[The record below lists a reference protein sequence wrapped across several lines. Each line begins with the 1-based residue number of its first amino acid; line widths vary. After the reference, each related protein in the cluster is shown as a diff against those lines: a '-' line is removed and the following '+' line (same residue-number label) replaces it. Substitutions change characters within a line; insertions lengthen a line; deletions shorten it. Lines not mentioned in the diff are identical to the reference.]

1 MSQFRQLSLGI
12 AIAVTI
18 SACGGGG
25 GGDDQFSAPG
35 IDTGS
40 VSSQTQG
47 TSAPSPSGIPAI
59 GAALASAPLND
70 DFEAVR
76 FLHRTS
82 FGPRDE
88 DINKLKD
95 TGYANWISQ
104 QMQLPP
110 TFLMPLTRERADPRW
125 GEHVTNWLELSVL
138 ANDQLRQRVAFALS
152 QLFVVSDQDGLG
164 QQQVALANYY
174 DLLIANSFGNF
185 RDLLE
190 QVTLS
195 PVMGDYLSMKG
206 NQKADVEK
214 NIRPDENF
222 AREVLQLFTIGLV
235 QLNANGTV
243 QRDAD
248 GIAIPTYDQ
257 EVVEGFA
264 KAFTGWHFKDV
275 DNWNYPSVKDWFT
288 PMQPYP
294 ERHDSGEKLLLD
306 GVLLPAGQS
315 IEKDLQDALD
325 NIFNHRNV
333 GPFFSRHMIRQLVT
347 SNPSDLYVERVASV
361 FNADSNG
368 QRGNIAAVVNA
379 VLLDEEAL
387 QGHQANPE
395 SFGKLRE
402 PLIRMVGLWRAF
414 DANPAHPQFDYGWIA
429 NRLSQGP
436 LQSPSVFNFFS
447 PDFSQSGAIRDA
459 GLLSPEF
466 QLMNES
472 SIIDLTSALLAHTV
486 WINTNSE
493 SDYAN
498 APIELRPLIEL
509 DGNLTEQLNY
519 LSRLTLGQPASP
531 GLLEQAGYLVDKRD
545 TAEAEVRAEELLFLF
560 ASSPEASIQR

>member
-1 MSQFRQLSLGI
+1 MSQLRQSLLGI
-12 AIAVTI
+12 VLVVSI

-25 GGDDQFSAPG
+25 GGDKQFSAPG
-35 IDTGS
+35 INTGS
-40 VSSQTQG
+40 VSGQSQEI
-47 TSAPSPSGIPAI
+47 PSGIPAI
-59 GAALASAPLND
+59 GAAIAAAPLND

-88 DINKLKD
+88 DITRLRD
-95 TGYANWISQ
+95 AGYANWIFQ
-104 QMQLPP
+104 QMQMPP
-110 TFLMPLTRERADPRW
+110 SFLLPLTRERAEPRW
-125 GEHVTNWLELSVL
+125 GEHVTNWLELSVQSE
-138 ANDQLRQRVAFALS
+138 DQLRQRVAFALS
-152 QLFVVSDQDGLG
+152 QLFVVSDQEGLG
-164 QQQVALANYY
+164 QQQAALANYY
-174 DLLIANSFGNF
+174 DLLIVNSFGNF

-195 PVMGDYLSMKG
+195 PVMGEYLSMKG

-235 QLNANGTV
+235 QLNTDGTV
-243 QRDAD
+243 KRDAD
-248 GIAIPTYDQ
+248 NIPIPTYDQ

-264 KAFTGWHFKDV
+264 RVFTGWNFKDV
-275 DNWNYPSVKDWFT
+275 DNWNYPSVEDWFT

-294 ERHDSGEKLLLD
+294 ERHESGEKLLLN
-306 GVLLPAGQS
+306 GTVLPAGQT

-325 NIFNHRNV
+325 NIFNHPNV
-333 GPFFSRHMIRQLVT
+333 GPFFSKHMIRQLVT
-347 SNPSDLYVERVASV
+347 SNPSDHYIERVARV
-361 FNADSNG
+361 FNNDSNG
-368 QRGNIAAVVNA
+368 QRGNIAAVVHA
-379 VLLDEEAL
+379 ILMDEEAL
-387 QGHQANPE
+387 QGHQTNPE

-414 DANPAHPQFDYGWIA
+414 NANPGHPEFDYSWIA

-472 SIIDLTSALLAHTV
+472 SIIDLTSALLAHTI
-486 WINTNSE
+486 WINTD
-493 SDYAN
+493 SDPDYSN
-498 APIELRPLIEL
+498 APVELRTLIEL
-509 DGNLTEQLNY
+509 DGDLTKQIDF

-531 GLLEQAGYLVDKRD
+531 GLLEQANFLVEQRKN
-545 TAEAEVRAEELLFLF
+545 AEAKVRAEELLFLF
-560 ASSPEASIQR
+560 ASSPEAAIQR

>member
-1 MSQFRQLSLGI
+1 MPQLRQLSL
-12 AIAVTI
+12 AIALAATI

-25 GGDDQFSAPG
+25 GNDQFSAPG

-40 VSSQTQG
+40 VSSQSHG
-47 TSAPSPSGIPAI
+47 APSGIPAI

-70 DFEAVR
+70 DFAAVR
-76 FLHRTS
+76 FLHRAS

-88 DINKLKD
+88 DISKLREA
-95 TGYANWISQ
+95 GYANWIHQ
-104 QMQLPP
+104 QLQLPP
-110 TFLMPLTRERADPRW
+110 SFLLPLTRERAEPRW

-138 ANDQLRQRVAFALS
+138 AEDQLRQRVAFALS

-174 DLLIANSFGNF
+174 DILIANSFGNY

-190 QVTLS
+190 QVTLN
-195 PVMGDYLSMKG
+195 PVMGEYLSMKG

-222 AREVLQLFTIGLV
+222 AREVLQLFSIGLV
-235 QLNANGTV
+235 KLNSDGTV
-243 QRDAD
+243 QSDAD
-248 GIAIPTYDQ
+248 GIPVPTYDQ

-264 KAFTGWHFKDV
+264 RAFTGWHFKEV
-275 DNWNYPSVKDWFT
+275 DKWNNPSVKDWFT

-294 ERHDSGEKLLLD
+294 ERHENGEKLLLD
-306 GVLLPAGQS
+306 GVVLPAGQTM
-315 IEKDLQDALD
+315 EKDLQDALD
-325 NIFNHRNV
+325 NIFNHPNV
-333 GPFFSRHMIRQLVT
+333 GPFFSKHMIRQLVT
-347 SNPSDLYVERVASV
+347 SNPSDLYIERVARV

-387 QGHQANPE
+387 LGHQTNPE

-414 DANPAHPQFDYGWIA
+414 NANPGHPEFDYGWIA
-429 NRLSQGP
+429 DRLSQGP
-436 LQSPSVFNFFS
+436 LQSPTVFNFFS

-459 GLLSPEF
+459 GLLSPEY

-472 SIIDLTSALLAHTV
+472 SIIELTGALLAHTI
-486 WINTNSE
+486 WINTDSDPDNSR
-493 SDYAN
+493 
-498 APIELRPLIEL
+498 APVELRPLIEL
-509 DGNLTEQLNY
+509 DGDMQKQMNY
-519 LSRLTLGQPASP
+519 LSRLTLGQPASA
-531 GLLEQAGYLVDKRD
+531 GLMEQANFLVEERD
-545 TAEAEVRAEELLFLF
+545 NSEARIRAEELLFLF
-560 ASSPEASIQR
+560 ASSPEAAIQR

>member
-1 MSQFRQLSLGI
+1 MPQIRHMSL
-12 AIAVTI
+12 AIALGLAL

-25 GGDDQFSAPG
+25 TDSKQFTAPG
-35 IDTGS
+35 INTGS
-40 VSSQTQG
+40 VASQAQNNTG
-47 TSAPSPSGIPAI
+47 PAGIPAI

-88 DINKLKD
+88 EIDQLRD
-95 TGYANWISQ
+95 AGYANWINQ

-125 GEHVTNWLELSVL
+125 GEHVTNWLELSVT
-138 ANDQLRQRVAFALS
+138 ADDQLRQRVAFALS

-174 DLLIANSFGNF
+174 DLLIAHSFGNF

-206 NQKADVEK
+206 NQKADPEK

-222 AREVLQLFTIGLV
+222 ARELLQLFTIGLV
-235 QLNANGTV
+235 QLNPDGTV
-243 QRDAD
+243 QRDAE
-248 GIAIPTYDQ
+248 GTPVPTYDQ

-264 KAFTGWHFKDV
+264 RVFTGWHFKDV
-275 DNWNYPSVKDWFT
+275 DNWNYPMVEDWFT
-288 PMQPYP
+288 PMQGYP
-294 ERHDSGEKLLLD
+294 ERHENGEKTLLN
-306 GVLLPAGQS
+306 GTVLPAGQG
-315 IEKDLQDALD
+315 IHKDLADALD
-325 NIFNHRNV
+325 NVFNHANV
-333 GPFFSRHMIRQLVT
+333 GPFFAKHMIRQLVT
-347 SNPSDLYVERVASV
+347 SNPSDNYVRRVASV

-387 QGHQANPE
+387 QGHAQNPE
-395 SFGKLRE
+395 QFGKLRE

-414 DANPAHPQFDYGWIA
+414 DANPAHPEFDYGWIA

-472 SIIDLTSALLAHTV
+472 SIINLTSALLAHTI
-486 WINTNSE
+486 WINTT
-493 SDYAN
+493 SDGSN
-498 APIELRPLIEL
+498 KSAPVELRPLIEL
-509 DGNLTEQLNY
+509 DGDVDAQLNY
-519 LSRLTLGQPASP
+519 LSRLTLGKPASS
-531 GLLEQAGYLVDKRD
+531 GLIEQANYLLDKRD
-545 TAEAEVRAEELLFLF
+545 GAQAEVRAEELLFLF
-560 ASSPEASIQR
+560 ASSPEAAIQR

>member
-1 MSQFRQLSLGI
+1 MSQLRQTSIGI
-12 AIAVTI
+12 AIAIFIT
-18 SACGGGG
+18 ACGGGG
-25 GGDDQFSAPG
+25 GNEQFNAPG

-40 VSSQTQG
+40 VSSQIPQ
-47 TSAPSPSGIPAI
+47 TSASTPAGIPQI

-70 DFEAVR
+70 DFDAVR

-82 FGPRDE
+82 FGPREEEID
-88 DINKLKD
+88 KLRD
-95 TGYANWISQ
+95 AGYANWIYQ

-110 TFLMPLTRERADPRW
+110 TFLMPLTRARAEPRW
-125 GEHVTNWLELSVL
+125 GEHVTNWLELSVM
-138 ANDQLRQRVAFALS
+138 AKDQLRQRVAFALS

-206 NQKADVEK
+206 NQKADTEK

-222 AREVLQLFTIGLV
+222 ARELLQLFTIGLV
-235 QLNANGTV
+235 QLNIDGTV
-243 QRDAD
+243 QHDAD
-248 GIAIPTYDQ
+248 GTPVPTYDQ

-264 KAFTGWHFKDV
+264 KVFTGWHFKDV

-294 ERHDSGEKLLLD
+294 ERHASGEKLLLN
-306 GVLLPAGQS
+306 GVVLPAGQS

-325 NIFNHRNV
+325 NVFNHPNV
-333 GPFFSRHMIRQLVT
+333 GPFFARHMIRQLVT
-347 SNPSDLYVERVASV
+347 SNPSDHYVERVAKV
-361 FNADSNG
+361 FNADSNSE
-368 QRGNIAAVVNA
+368 RGNIAAVVTA

-387 QGHQANPE
+387 TGHQTNPE

-414 DANPAHPQFDYGWIA
+414 NANPSHPQFDYGWIA

-447 PDFSQSGAIRDA
+447 PDFSQSGPIRDA

-472 SIIDLTSALLAHTV
+472 SIIDITSALFAHTV

-493 SDYAN
+493 SDYSN
-498 APIELRPLIEL
+498 APIELRPLIEM
-509 DGNLTEQLNY
+509 DGDFNAQLAF
-519 LSRLTLGQPASP
+519 LSRLTLGQPASSA
-531 GLLEQAGYLVDKRD
+531 LQQQAKYIIEKREN
-545 TAEAEVRAEELLFLF
+545 TEAEVRAEDLLFLF
-560 ASSPEASIQR
+560 ASSPEAAIQR